1 MARRILA
8 GMSDA
13 SQPSRAEW
21 RPQRFG
27 RSNVRKVIDPLIE
40 PVWVGERVLV
50 EIETVGPRAGDGSYV
65 AILDETGEP
74 IDAFP
79 DVAAGLAAAARATS
93 LVLDGYLTDGVARG
107 LEHGGL
113 TGVPVPKA
121 SDLTRQ
127 LLMGGGRRHEE
138 LAPPEKTV
146 MADPSVPTTF
156 VAVDLLMVDDQELLD
171 VPLLERKRVL
181 ESVLDENQFVRR
193 GVYVRPPLDP
203 WLISWRSI
211 GFHSVAFKAANGR
224 YRPGLD
230 NDGWAI
236 SRIPNR

>member
-1 MARRILA
+1 MNDSTQTVRTA
-8 GMSDA
+8 
-13 SQPSRAEW
+13 W

-27 RSNVRKVIDPLIE
+27 RHNVRKVVDPLIE

-50 EIETVGPRAGDGSYV
+50 QVETSGPRADDQPFV
-65 AILDETGEP
+65 VILDEDGDT
-74 IDAFP
+74 IQNFA
-79 DVAAGLAAAARATS
+79 DVEGGLGAAVRATNV
-93 LVLDGYLTDGVARG
+93 VLDGYLTDRVERG
-107 LEHGGL
+107 AEDSNL
-113 TGVPVPKA
+113 TGVQLPKA
-121 SDLTRQ
+121 TDMTRQ
-127 LLMGGGRRHEE
+127 LLMGGGRRREE
-138 LAPPEKTV
+138 LTPLDQSKP
-146 MADPSVPTTF
+146 ADPRVPTTF

-193 GVYVRPPLDP
+193 GIYVRPPLDP

-236 SRIPNR
+236 SRIPTR

>member
-1 MARRILA
+1 
-8 GMSDA
+8 MSDA

-27 RSNVRKVIDPLIE
+27 RSNVRKVVDPLIE

-50 EIETVGPRAGDGSYV
+50 QIETAGPWVGDEPRV
-65 AILDETGEP
+65 VILDEEGEP
-74 IDAFP
+74 IDDFP
-79 DVAAGLAAAARATS
+79 EVAAGLGAAARATS
-93 LVLDGYLTDGVARG
+93 LILDGYLTDRVQRG
-107 LEHGGL
+107 SEDSNL
-113 TGVPVPKA
+113 TGVQVPKA

-138 LAPPEKTV
+138 LGP
-146 MADPSVPTTF
+146 ADPSRQADPSLPTTF

-193 GVYVRPPLDP
+193 GIYVRPPLDP

>member
-1 MARRILA
+1 
-8 GMSDA
+8 MSDP

-27 RSNVRKVIDPLIE
+27 RHDVRKVVDPLIE

-50 EIETVGPRAGDGSYV
+50 EIETVGSRVADGPYV
-65 AILDETGEP
+65 AILDETGEV

-79 DVAAGLAAAARATS
+79 EVAAGLGAAARATS
-93 LVLDGYLTDGVARG
+93 LVLDGYLTDRVERG
-107 LEHGGL
+107 PENAGPA
-113 TGVPVPKA
+113 GVPVPKA

-138 LAPPEKTV
+138 LAPLERNVP
-146 MADPSVPTTF
+146 ADPSVPTTF
-156 VAVDLLMVDDQELLD
+156 VAVDLLMVDDQDLLD
-171 VPLLERKRVL
+171 VPLLERKRLL

-193 GVYVRPPLDP
+193 GVYVRPPVDP
-203 WLISWRSI
+203 WLVSWRSI

>member
-1 MARRILA
+1 
-8 GMSDA
+8 MSDA

-27 RSNVRKVIDPLIE
+27 RANVRKVVDPLIE

-50 EIETVGPRAGDGSYV
+50 EIETVGPRAAERPYV

-79 DVAAGLAAAARATS
+79 DVAMGLAAAARATS
-93 LVLDGYLTDGVARG
+93 LVLDGYLTDRVERG
-107 LEHGGL
+107 LEHAGL

-127 LLMGGGRRHEE
+127 MLMGGGRRHEE
-138 LAPPEKTV
+138 MAPADRPV
-146 MADPSVPTTF
+146 IADPTVPTTF
-156 VAVDLLMVDDQELLD
+156 VAVDLLMVDDEELLD

-181 ESVLDENQFVRR
+181 ESVLDENQYVRR
-193 GVYVRPPLDP
+193 GIYVRPPLDP

-211 GFHSVAFKAANGR
+211 GFHSIAFKAANGR
-224 YRPGLD
+224 YRPGVD

>member
-1 MARRILA
+1 MDDL
-8 GMSDA
+8 
-13 SQPSRAEW
+13 SQPIHAGW

-27 RSNVRKVIDPLIE
+27 RSNVRKVVDPLIE
-40 PVWVGERVLV
+40 PIWVGERVLV
-50 EIETVGPRAGDGSYV
+50 EIETVGPRVGEHPYV
-65 AILDETGEP
+65 AILDEGGEQ

-79 DVAAGLAAAARATS
+79 EVAEGLAAAARATS
-93 LVLDGYLTDGVARG
+93 LVLDGYLTDRVERG
-107 LEHGGL
+107 LEHAGL
-113 TGVPVPKA
+113 TGVPVPRA

-138 LAPPEKTV
+138 LAPVEPNV
-146 MADPSVPTTF
+146 LADPSVPTTF

-171 VPLLERKRVL
+171 VPLLERKRML
-181 ESVLDENQFVRR
+181 ESVLDENRFVRR
-193 GVYVRPPLDP
+193 GIYVRPPIDP
-203 WLISWRSI
+203 WLVSWRSI
-211 GFHSVAFKAANGR
+211 GFHSIAFKAANGR

>member
-1 MARRILA
+1 MN
-8 GMSDA
+8 DP

-50 EIETVGPRAGDGSYV
+50 EIETTGPRAEAGPYV
-65 AILDETGEP
+65 AILDENGEP

-79 DVAAGLAAAARATS
+79 EVAAGLGAAARATS
-93 LVLDGYLTDGVARG
+93 LVVDGYLTDGVERG
-107 LEHGGL
+107 LENAGL

-127 LLMGGGRRHEE
+127 LLMGGGRRREE
-138 LAPPEKTV
+138 LLPLERSVPANPL
-146 MADPSVPTTF
+146 VPTTF

-193 GVYVRPPLDP
+193 GIYVRPPIDP
-203 WLISWRSI
+203 WLVSWRSI
-211 GFHSVAFKAANGR
+211 GFHSIAFKAANGR